1 MLAIDPMN
9 PDTDKVLAEVESARD
24 EIVAFAADLI
34 RIPTLNPP
42 GDAYH
47 DASHFI
53 GDRLTKLDFE
63 VDYPTA
69 SDHPDHSKD
78 FPRVNVV
85 GRRQGASARP
95 LVHLNGHIDV
105 VPTGSGWSV
114 DPFGGLVED
123 GKLLGR
129 GSCDMKAGIA
139 AAVYAAEAVRRAGV
153 SLAGSVE
160 LSGTVDEETGGFA
173 GVRFLCEQGRIA
185 RDVTDYVI
193 IPEPLNVDRICVG
206 HRGVYW
212 FKVTAH
218 GRIAHGSMPFLGE
231 SAIDRMSEFLEAIKN
246 ELVPE
251 LAQRVT
257 ATPVVPPGARHAT
270 LNINSISGGQAGQM
284 LQSPCVAD
292 RCEAIFDRRFLQEEG
307 FDKAKEEVKAL
318 LERVARGGGRF
329 ELEELMVVHPVQT
342 PPDSPV
348 IGSIGAAIEAVLGK
362 QAERVAS
369 PGTYDHKHVA
379 LVAGVEHCVA
389 YGPGILELAHQVDEY
404 CLVDDL
410 VNATKV
416 LALTI
421 VDLVGEP
428 R

>member
-53 GDRLTKLDFE
+53 GDRLKKLDFE

-105 VPTGSGWSV
+105 VPTGSGWSI
-114 DPFGGLVED
+114 DPFGRLVED
-123 GKLLGR
+123 GKLFGR

-139 AAVYAAEAVRRAGV
+139 AAVYAVEAVRRAGV

-160 LSGTVDEETGGFA
+160 VSGTVDEETGGLA

-212 FKVTAH
+212 FKITAH

-231 SAIDRMSEFLEAIKN
+231 SAIDRMREFLEAIKS

-257 ATPVVPPGARHAT
+257 ATPVVPPGRDTRHSTSTRSREARPGKCHKART
-270 LNINSISGGQAGQM
+270 SPINA
-284 LQSPCVAD
+284 
-292 RCEAIFDRRFLQEEG
+292 RRFSTG
-307 FDKAKEEVKAL
+307 ASCAKK
-318 LERVARGGGRF
+318 
-329 ELEELMVVHPVQT
+329 
-342 PPDSPV
+342 DSRRRRQ
-348 IGSIGAAIEAVLGK
+348 K
-362 QAERVAS
+362 
-369 PGTYDHKHVA
+369 
-379 LVAGVEHCVA
+379 
-389 YGPGILELAHQVDEY
+389 
-404 CLVDDL
+404 
-410 VNATKV
+410 
-416 LALTI
+416 
-421 VDLVGEP
+421 
-428 R
+428 

>member
-129 GSCDMKAGIA
+129 GSCDVKAGIA

-193 IPEPLNVDRICVG
+193 IPESLNVDRICVG
-206 HRGVYW
+206 HREVYW

-318 LERVARGGGRF
+318 LERVARGGGVSSSRSSWWCTPF
-329 ELEELMVVHPVQT
+329 KRHRTHPSSARSEPQSKLFSASRRSGSRARAPT
-342 PPDSPV
+342 TTSTSPWLLV
-348 IGSIGAAIEAVLGK
+348 SSTASLTGRESWGSLT
-362 QAERVAS
+362 RWTSTAS
-369 PGTYDHKHVA
+369 ST
-379 LVAGVEHCVA
+379 
-389 YGPGILELAHQVDEY
+389 
-404 CLVDDL
+404 DL